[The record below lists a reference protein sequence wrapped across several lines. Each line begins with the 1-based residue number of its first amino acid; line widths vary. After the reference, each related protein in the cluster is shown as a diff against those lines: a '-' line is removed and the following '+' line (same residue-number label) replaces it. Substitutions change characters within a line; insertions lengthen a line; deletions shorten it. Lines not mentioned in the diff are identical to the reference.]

1 MAAPKQDTLVYLDIE
16 IGDQELK
23 STSWDL
29 YRRGQAF
36 FATHGS
42 LYGYDGQILED
53 LGPEDR
59 QNLQEIYDSNPVLT
73 KGGNITLN
81 EPAPLPGGR
90 LVIQLDTEGC
100 PKTSDNFLAFCECR
114 YTNKVQ
120 EATYVNSR
128 LFRLVKDHILQGGDF
143 TKNDGSGG
151 FSSYPSIENPKP
163 FADEKAGLLK
173 KKFTKPGVLAMA
185 NRGKNTNG
193 SQFFFTLG
201 QGAKWA
207 KTLDGNYVAF
217 GQVLDSS
224 DPHYKTTSS
233 SSTTTASSSS
243 SKSTASV
250 RTPSSSSSDDIC
262 VDGLGLLEKLNKIP
276 TDADERPI
284 QAITVIGCGRV
295 VPLSSS

>member
-1 MAAPKQDTLVYLDIE
+1 MAKNTGTLVYLDIE

-23 STSWDL
+23 ATSWDL

-42 LYGYDGQILED
+42 LYGYSGMILEE

-90 LVIQLDTEGC
+90 LIIRLDTEGC
-100 PKTSDNFLAFCECR
+100 PKTSENFLVFCESR
-114 YTNKVQ
+114 FTNKVQ
-120 EATYVNSR
+120 QATYVGSQ
-128 LFRLVKDHILQGGDF
+128 LFRLVKDHIIQGGDF

-151 FSSYPSIENPKP
+151 FSSYPSVENPKP
-163 FADEKAGLLK
+163 FADEKNGLK
-173 KKFTKPGVLAMA
+173 KKYTRAGMLAMA

-201 QGAKWA
+201 QGARWS

-217 GQVLDSS
+217 GEVLEES
-224 DPHYKTTSS
+224 DARYKN
-233 SSTTTASSSS
+233 SSSS
-243 SKSTASV
+243 S
-250 RTPSSSSSDDIC
+250 SSSGGSDGTC
-262 VDGLGLLEKLNKIP
+262 FGGLALLDKLNKIP
-276 TDADERPI
+276 TDVDERPI
-284 QAITVIGCGRV
+284 QAITVVGCGR
-295 VPLSSS
+295 LEE